1 MGCRLFFIGEEMER
15 ALRVAIAGA
24 SGIGKHHAK
33 WFHRVGAQVVGFLG
47 RSRESAAATECVLR
61 DIFPFSGQGYWDLD
75 QLLTEEVP
83 DVVDVCLPN
92 EAHFDCVKSALE
104 QSCHVLCEKPLVW
117 HSGGAEQ
124 TQMQARALVDLA
136 RQTNLHLGV
145 CTQYAASLPYYR
157 QLYEEAR
164 GALTTVESFYAE
176 METLARGR
184 RRSAAEV
191 WIDMAPHPLSML
203 LAWMPDGVIE
213 PESLKVVSGSGEV
226 RACFSFT
233 NSTGSCRCEIIVR
246 DLHEGQPLRRFGVN
260 GFLVDCEGRSAP
272 DGTYCSVLSTGE
284 LELVGDDFMSLLI
297 ARFTEA
303 AVQPKLV
310 PLVSG
315 EVGLH
320 NLELQL
326 QVLENA

>member
-1 MGCRLFFIGEEMER
+1 MER
-15 ALRVAIAGA
+15 PLRVAIAGA

-47 RSRESAAATECVLR
+47 RSRESAAATERVLR
-61 DIFPFSGQGYWDLD
+61 NIFPFSGQGYWDLD
-75 QLLTEEVP
+75 RLLIEEVP
-83 DVVDVCLPN
+83 NVVDVCLPN
-92 EAHFDCVKSALE
+92 EAHFDCVKCALE
-104 QSCHVLCEKPLVW
+104 RGCHVLCEKPLVW
-117 HSGGAEQ
+117 HSDGAEQ
-124 TQMQARALVDLA
+124 TLMQARALVDLA
-136 RQTNLHLGV
+136 QQTDLHLGV

-164 GALTTVESFYAE
+164 GSLATVESFYAE

-213 PESLKVVSGSGEV
+213 PASLQVVSGSGEV
-226 RACFSFT
+226 RACFSFA
-233 NSTGSCRCEIIVR
+233 NSAGSCLCEIIVR

-260 GFLVDCEGRSAP
+260 GFLVDCTGRPAP

-284 LELVGDDFMSLLI
+284 SELVGDDFMSLLI

-303 AVQPKLV
+303 AIQPKLT

-315 EVGLH
+315 EVGLR

-326 QVLENA
+326 QVLQNA

>member
-1 MGCRLFFIGEEMER
+1 MER

-33 WFHRVGAQVVGFLG
+33 WFHRVGAQVVGFWG
-47 RSRESAAATECVLR
+47 RNRESVAATERVLR
-61 DIFPFSGQGYWDLD
+61 DIFPFSGRGYWDLD
-75 QLLTEEVP
+75 QLLTEEAP
-83 DVVDVCLPN
+83 DVVDICLPN
-92 EAHFDCVKSALE
+92 EAHFDSVKCALE
-104 QSCHVLCEKPLVW
+104 RGCHVLCEKPLVW
-117 HSGGAEQ
+117 HADGVEQ

-145 CTQYAASLPYYR
+145 CTQYAAVLPYYR
-157 QLYEEAR
+157 QLYEKVR
-164 GALTTVESFYAE
+164 GSLATIESFYAE

-184 RRSAAEV
+184 RRSAVEV

-213 PESLKVVSGSGEV
+213 PASLQVVSGSGEV
-226 RACFSFT
+226 WARFSFAD
-233 NSTGSCRCEIIVR
+233 SAGSCRCEIIVR
-246 DLHEGQPLRRFGVN
+246 DLHTGQPLRRFGVN
-260 GFLVDCEGRSAP
+260 GFLVDCTGRSAP

-284 LELVGDDFMSLLI
+284 SELIGDDFMSLLI
-297 ARFTEA
+297 TRFAEA
-303 AVQPKLV
+303 AIQPKLA

-315 EVGLH
+315 EVGLR

-326 QVLENA
+326 QVLQNA

>member
-1 MGCRLFFIGEEMER
+1 MER

-33 WFHRVGAQVVGFLG
+33 WFHHAGAQVVGFLG
-47 RSRESAAATECVLR
+47 RSRESAAATERVLR
-61 DIFPFSGQGYWDLD
+61 NIFPFSGRGYWDLD
-75 QLLTEEVP
+75 QLLSEEAP

-92 EAHFDCVKSALE
+92 EAHFDCVTRALE
-104 QSCHVLCEKPLVW
+104 RGCHVLCEKPLVW
-117 HSGGAEQ
+117 HSDGSEQ
-124 TQMQARALVDLA
+124 TLMQARTLVDLA
-136 RQTNLHLGV
+136 RQTNLLLGV
-145 CTQYAASLPYYR
+145 CTQYAASLPNYR

-164 GALTTVESFYAE
+164 GALATVESFYAE

-213 PESLKVVSGSGEV
+213 PESLRVVSGSGEV
-226 RACFSFT
+226 RACFSFAD
-233 NSTGSCRCEIIVR
+233 SAGSCRCEIIVR
-246 DLHEGQPLRRFGVN
+246 DLHAGQPLRRFGVN
-260 GFLVDCEGRSAP
+260 GFLVDCTGRSAP

-284 LELVGDDFMSLLI
+284 SELIGDDFMSLLI
-297 ARFTEA
+297 ARFA
-303 AVQPKLV
+303 DSAVQPQLA

-315 EVGLH
+315 EVGLR

-326 QVLENA
+326 QVLQNA

>member
-1 MGCRLFFIGEEMER
+1 MER

-33 WFHRVGAQVVGFLG
+33 WFHRAGAQVIGFLG
-47 RSRESAAATECVLR
+47 RSRESAAATERVLR
-61 DIFPFSGQGYWDLD
+61 DIFPFSGQGYWDLAR
-75 QLLTEEVP
+75 LLSEEAP

-92 EAHFDCVKSALE
+92 EAHFDCVECALE
-104 QSCHVLCEKPLVW
+104 QGCHVLCEKPLVW
-117 HSGGAEQ
+117 HPDGPAQ

-164 GALTTVESFYAE
+164 GSLTTVESFYAE

-184 RRSAAEV
+184 RRSAVEV

-213 PESLKVVSGSGEV
+213 PESLQVVSGSGGV
-226 RACFSFT
+226 RACFSFVG
-233 NSTGSCRCEIIVR
+233 SSESCRCEIIVR

-260 GFLVDCEGRSAP
+260 GFLVDCTGRPTP
-272 DGTYCSVLSTGE
+272 DGTYCSVLSTSE
-284 LELVGDDFMSLLI
+284 SELVRDDFMSLLI

-303 AVQPKLV
+303 AIQSALT

-315 EVGLH
+315 EVGLR

-326 QVLENA
+326 QVLQNA

>member
-1 MGCRLFFIGEEMER
+1 MER
-15 ALRVAIAGA
+15 ALRVAVAGA

-33 WFHRVGAQVVGFLG
+33 WFHRAGAQVVGFWG
-47 RSRESAAATECVLR
+47 RSWESAAATKRVLG

-75 QLLTEEVP
+75 RLLSEEAP

-92 EAHFDCVKSALE
+92 EAHFDCVTRALE
-104 QSCHVLCEKPLVW
+104 RGCHVLCEKPLVW
-117 HSGGAEQ
+117 HADGAEQ
-124 TQMQARALVDLA
+124 TLMQARTLVDLA

-164 GALTTVESFYAE
+164 GSLATVESFYAE

-203 LAWMPDGVIE
+203 LAWIPDGIIE
-213 PESLKVVSGSGEV
+213 PESLQVVSGSGEV
-226 RACFSFT
+226 RARFSFADAA
-233 NSTGSCRCEIIVR
+233 GSCRCEIIVR
-246 DLHEGQPLRRFGVN
+246 DLHSDQPLRRFGVN

-284 LELVGDDFMSLLI
+284 SELVGDDFMSLLV
-297 ARFTEA
+297 ARFADA
-303 AVQPKLV
+303 AMQPKLA

-315 EVGLH
+315 EVGLR

-326 QVLENA
+326 QILQNA

>member
-1 MGCRLFFIGEEMER
+1 MER
-15 ALRVAIAGA
+15 APRVAIVGA

-33 WFHRVGAQVVGFLG
+33 WFHRAGAQVVGFLG
-47 RSRESAAATECVLR
+47 RSRESAAATERVLG

-75 QLLTEEVP
+75 RLLSEEAP

-92 EAHFDCVKSALE
+92 EAHFDCVKCALE
-104 QSCHVLCEKPLVW
+104 RGCHVLCEKPLVW
-117 HSGGAEQ
+117 HADGAGQ
-124 TQMQARALVDLA
+124 TLMQARALVDLA

-145 CTQYAASLPYYR
+145 CTQYAASLPNYR

-164 GALTTVESFYAE
+164 GSIITIESFYAE

-213 PESLKVVSGSGEV
+213 PESLQVASGSGEV
-226 RACFSFT
+226 QARFSFVDAT
-233 NSTGSCRCEIIVR
+233 DSCRCEIIVR

-260 GFLVDCEGRSAP
+260 GFWVDCTGRPAP
-272 DGTYCSVLSTGE
+272 DGTYCSVLSAGGS
-284 LELVGDDFMSLLI
+284 ELVGDDFMSLLI
-297 ARFTEA
+297 ARFAEVA
-303 AVQPKLV
+303 MQPKLA

-315 EVGLH
+315 EVGLR

-326 QVLENA
+326 QVLQNA

>member
-1 MGCRLFFIGEEMER
+1 MER
-15 ALRVAIAGA
+15 PLRVAIAGA

-47 RSRESAAATECVLR
+47 RSRESAAATERVLR

-75 QLLTEEVP
+75 RLLIEEVP
-83 DVVDVCLPN
+83 NVVDVCLPN
-92 EAHFDCVKSALE
+92 EAHFDCVKYALE
-104 QSCHVLCEKPLVW
+104 RGCHVLCEKPLAW
-117 HSGGAEQ
+117 HSDGAEQ
-124 TQMQARALVDLA
+124 TLMQARALVDLA
-136 RQTNLHLGV
+136 QQTNLHLGV

-164 GALTTVESFYAE
+164 GSLATVESFYAE

-191 WIDMAPHPLSML
+191 WIDMASHPLSML

-213 PESLKVVSGSGEV
+213 SASLQVVSGSGEV
-226 RACFSFT
+226 RACFSFAD
-233 NSTGSCRCEIIVR
+233 SSGSCRCEIIVR

-260 GFLVDCEGRSAP
+260 GFLVDCTGRSAP
-272 DGTYCSVLSTGE
+272 DGTYCSVLSKGE
-284 LELVGDDFMSLLI
+284 SELIGDDFMSLLI
-297 ARFTEA
+297 AQFAKA
-303 AVQPKLV
+303 AVQPKLA

-315 EVGLH
+315 EVGLR

-326 QVLENA
+326 QVLQNA

>member
-1 MGCRLFFIGEEMER
+1 MER

-33 WFHRVGAQVVGFLG
+33 WFHRAGAQVVGFLG
-47 RSRESAAATECVLR
+47 RCRESAAATKRVLG

-75 QLLTEEVP
+75 RLLSEEAP

-92 EAHFDCVKSALE
+92 EAHFDCVKCALE
-104 QSCHVLCEKPLVW
+104 RGCHVLCEKPLVW
-117 HSGGAEQ
+117 HADGAEQ
-124 TQMQARALVDLA
+124 TLMQARALVDLA

-145 CTQYAASLPYYR
+145 CTQYAASLPNYR
-157 QLYEEAR
+157 QLYEEVR
-164 GALTTVESFYAE
+164 GSVATIESFYAE

-184 RRSAAEV
+184 RRSVAEV

-203 LAWMPDGVIE
+203 LAWMPGGVIE
-213 PESLKVVSGSGEV
+213 PASLQVASESGEV
-226 RACFSFT
+226 RARFSFADAA
-233 NSTGSCRCEIIVR
+233 GSCRCEIIVR
-246 DLHEGQPLRRFGVN
+246 DLYAGQPLRRFGVN
-260 GFLVDCEGRSAP
+260 GFLVDCAGRSAP

-284 LELVGDDFMSLLI
+284 SELVGDDFMSLLI
-297 ARFTEA
+297 AQFADA
-303 AVQPKLV
+303 AVQPELA

-315 EVGLH
+315 EVGLR

-326 QVLENA
+326 QILQNA

>member
-1 MGCRLFFIGEEMER
+1 MER
-15 ALRVAIAGA
+15 DLRVAIAGA

-47 RSRESAAATECVLR
+47 RSRESVAATERVLR

-75 QLLTEEVP
+75 QLLTKEVP

-92 EAHFDCVKSALE
+92 EAHFDCVKCALE
-104 QSCHVLCEKPLVW
+104 RGCHVLCEKPLVW
-117 HSGGAEQ
+117 HSDGAEQ

-145 CTQYAASLPYYR
+145 CTQYAAALFYYR
-157 QLYEEAR
+157 QLYEKAR
-164 GALTTVESFYAE
+164 GSLATIESFYAE

-184 RRSAAEV
+184 RRCAEEV
-191 WIDMAPHPLSML
+191 WTDMAPHPLSML

-213 PESLKVVSGSGEV
+213 PASLEVASGSGEV
-226 RACFSFT
+226 QARFSFAD
-233 NSTGSCRCEIIVR
+233 STGSCRCEIIVR
-246 DLHEGQPLRRFGVN
+246 DLHAGQPLRRFGVN
-260 GFLVDCEGRSAP
+260 GFLVDCTGRSAP

-284 LELVGDDFMSLLI
+284 SELIGDDFMSLLI
-297 ARFTEA
+297 ARFAEA
-303 AVQPKLV
+303 AVQPTRV
-310 PLVSG
+310 PLISG
-315 EVGLH
+315 EVGLR

-326 QVLENA
+326 QVLQNA

>member
-1 MGCRLFFIGEEMER
+1 MER

-47 RSRESAAATECVLR
+47 RSRESVAATERVLG
-61 DIFPFSGQGYWDLD
+61 DIVPFAGRGYWDLD
-75 QLLTEEVP
+75 RLLTEEAP

-92 EAHFDCVKSALE
+92 EAHFDSVKCALE
-104 QSCHVLCEKPLVW
+104 RGCHVLCEKPLVW
-117 HSGGAEQ
+117 HADGAEQ

-145 CTQYAASLPYYR
+145 CTQYAAAQSYYR
-157 QLYEEAR
+157 QLYEKAR
-164 GALTTVESFYAE
+164 GSLATRGSFYAE

-184 RRSAAEV
+184 CRSAAEV

-213 PESLKVVSGSGEV
+213 PASLQVVSGSGEV
-226 RACFSFT
+226 RARFSFADAK
-233 NSTGSCRCEIIVR
+233 GSCRCEIVVR
-246 DLHEGQPLRRFGVN
+246 DLHTGQPLRRFGVN
-260 GFLVDCEGRSAP
+260 GFLVDCTGRSAP

-284 LELVGDDFMSLLI
+284 SELIGDDFMSLLI
-297 ARFTEA
+297 ARFAEA
-303 AVQPKLV
+303 AMQPELA

-315 EVGLH
+315 EVGLR

-326 QVLENA
+326 QILQSA

>member
-1 MGCRLFFIGEEMER
+1 MER
-15 ALRVAIAGA
+15 DLRVAIAGA

-47 RSRESAAATECVLR
+47 RSRESVAATERVLR

-75 QLLTEEVP
+75 QLLTKEVP

-92 EAHFDCVKSALE
+92 EAHFDCVKCALE
-104 QSCHVLCEKPLVW
+104 RGCHVLCEKPLVW
-117 HSGGAEQ
+117 HSDGAAQ

-145 CTQYAASLPYYR
+145 CTQYAAALFYYR
-157 QLYEEAR
+157 QLYEKAR
-164 GALTTVESFYAE
+164 GSLATIESFYAE

-184 RRSAAEV
+184 RRCAEEV
-191 WIDMAPHPLSML
+191 WTDMAPHPLSML

-213 PESLKVVSGSGEV
+213 PASLEVASGSGEV
-226 RACFSFT
+226 QARFSFAD
-233 NSTGSCRCEIIVR
+233 STGSCRCEIIVR
-246 DLHEGQPLRRFGVN
+246 DLHAGQPLRRFGVN
-260 GFLVDCEGRSAP
+260 GFLVDCTGRSAP

-284 LELVGDDFMSLLI
+284 SELIGDDFMSLLI
-297 ARFTEA
+297 ARFAEA
-303 AVQPKLV
+303 AVQPTRV
-310 PLVSG
+310 PLISG
-315 EVGLH
+315 EVGLR

-326 QVLENA
+326 QVLQNA

>member
-1 MGCRLFFIGEEMER
+1 MER
-15 ALRVAIAGA
+15 PLRVAIAGA

-47 RSRESAAATECVLR
+47 RSRESAAATARVLS
-61 DIFPFSGQGYWDLD
+61 DIFPFAGQGYWDLD
-75 QLLTEEVP
+75 RLLIEEVP
-83 DVVDVCLPN
+83 NVVDVCLPN
-92 EAHFDCVKSALE
+92 EAHFACVTRALE
-104 QSCHVLCEKPLVW
+104 RGCHVLCEKPLVW
-117 HSGGAEQ
+117 HSDGAEQ
-124 TQMQARALVDLA
+124 TLMQARALVDLA
-136 RQTNLHLGV
+136 QQTDLHLGV

-164 GALTTVESFYAE
+164 GSLATVESFYAE

-191 WIDMAPHPLSML
+191 WVDMAPHPLSML

-213 PESLKVVSGSGEV
+213 PASLQVVSGRGEV
-226 RACFSFT
+226 RARFSFAD
-233 NSTGSCRCEIIVR
+233 SAGSCLCEIIVR
-246 DLHEGQPLRRFGVN
+246 DLHAGQPLRRFGVN
-260 GFLVDCEGRSAP
+260 GFLVDCAGRSAP

-284 LELVGDDFMSLLI
+284 SELIGDDFMSLLI
-297 ARFTEA
+297 ARFAEA
-303 AVQPKLV
+303 AIQPRLT
-310 PLVSG
+310 PLVSS

-326 QVLENA
+326 QVLQNV

>member
-1 MGCRLFFIGEEMER
+1 MER

-33 WFHRVGAQVVGFLG
+33 WFHHAGAQVVGFLG
-47 RSRESAAATECVLR
+47 RSRESAAATERVLR
-61 DIFPFSGQGYWDLD
+61 NIFPFSGRGYRDLD
-75 QLLTEEVP
+75 QLLSEEAP

-92 EAHFDCVKSALE
+92 EAHFDCVKCALE
-104 QSCHVLCEKPLVW
+104 RGCHVLCEKPLVW
-117 HSGGAEQ
+117 HADGAEQ
-124 TQMQARALVDLA
+124 TLMQAQTLVDLA

-145 CTQYAASLPYYR
+145 CTQYAASLPNYR

-164 GALTTVESFYAE
+164 GALATVESFYAE

-184 RRSAAEV
+184 HRSAAEV

-213 PESLKVVSGSGEV
+213 PESLRVVSGSGEV
-226 RACFSFT
+226 RACFSFAD
-233 NSTGSCRCEIIVR
+233 SAGSCRCEIIVR
-246 DLHEGQPLRRFGVN
+246 DLHAGQPLRRFGVN
-260 GFLVDCEGRSAP
+260 GFLVDCTGRSAP
-272 DGTYCSVLSTGE
+272 DETYCSVLSTGE
-284 LELVGDDFMSLLI
+284 SELIGDDFMSLLI
-297 ARFTEA
+297 ARFAEA
-303 AVQPKLV
+303 AVQPKLA

-315 EVGLH
+315 EVGVR

-326 QVLENA
+326 QVLQNA

>member
-1 MGCRLFFIGEEMER
+1 MER
-15 ALRVAIAGA
+15 ALRVAVAGA
-24 SGIGKHHAK
+24 SGVGKHHAK
-33 WFHRVGAQVVGFLG
+33 WFHRAGAQVVGFLG
-47 RSRESAAATECVLR
+47 RSRESAAATERVLR

-75 QLLTEEVP
+75 QLLSEEAP

-92 EAHFDCVKSALE
+92 EAHFDYVKCALE
-104 QSCHVLCEKPLVW
+104 RGCHVLCEKPLVW
-117 HSGGAEQ
+117 HSDGPKQ

-145 CTQYAASLPYYR
+145 CTQYAAALPNYR
-157 QLYEEAR
+157 RLYEEAR
-164 GALTTVESFYAE
+164 GSLTTVESFYAE

-213 PESLKVVSGSGEV
+213 PESLQVVSGSGEV
-226 RACFSFT
+226 QACFSFAD
-233 NSTGSCRCEIIVR
+233 SSGSCRCEIIVR
-246 DLHEGQPLRRFGVN
+246 DLHAGQPLRRFGVN
-260 GFLVDCEGRSAP
+260 GFLVDCTGQPAP
-272 DGTYCSVLSTGE
+272 DGTYCSVLSTGQSE
-284 LELVGDDFMSLLI
+284 LIGDDFMSLLI
-297 ARFTEA
+297 AQFA
-303 AVQPKLV
+303 AAAIQPELT

-326 QVLENA
+326 QVLQNI

>member
-1 MGCRLFFIGEEMER
+1 
-15 ALRVAIAGA
+15 
-24 SGIGKHHAK
+24 HHAK
-33 WFHRVGAQVVGFLG
+33 WFDRAGAQVVGFLG
-47 RSRESAAATECVLR
+47 RSWESAAATERVLR
-61 DIFPFSGQGYWDLD
+61 DIFPFSGQGYWDLAR
-75 QLLTEEVP
+75 LLSEEAP

-92 EAHFDCVKSALE
+92 EAHLDCVECALE
-104 QSCHVLCEKPLVW
+104 QGCHVLCEKPLVW
-117 HSGGAEQ
+117 HPDGPAQ

-164 GALTTVESFYAE
+164 GSLTTVESFYAE

-213 PESLKVVSGSGEV
+213 PESLQVVSGSGGV
-226 RACFSFT
+226 RACFSFVG
-233 NSTGSCRCEIIVR
+233 SSESCRCEIIVR

-260 GFLVDCEGRSAP
+260 GLLVDCTGRPAP
-272 DGTYCSVLSTGE
+272 DGTYCSVLSTDESE
-284 LELVGDDFMSLLI
+284 LIGDDFMSLLI
-297 ARFTEA
+297 ARFAEA
-303 AVQPKLV
+303 TIQPKLT

-315 EVGLH
+315 EVGLR

-326 QVLENA
+326 QILQNA

>member
-1 MGCRLFFIGEEMER
+1 MER
-15 ALRVAIAGA
+15 PLRVAIAGA

-47 RSRESAAATECVLR
+47 RSRESAAATERVLS
-61 DIFPFSGQGYWDLD
+61 DIFPFAGQGYWDLD
-75 QLLTEEVP
+75 RLLIEEVP
-83 DVVDVCLPN
+83 NVVDVCLPN
-92 EAHFDCVKSALE
+92 EAHFDCVTRALE
-104 QSCHVLCEKPLVW
+104 RGCHVLCEKPLVW
-117 HSGGAEQ
+117 HSDGAEQ
-124 TQMQARALVDLA
+124 TLMQARALVDLA
-136 RQTNLHLGV
+136 QQTDLHLGV

-164 GALTTVESFYAE
+164 GSLATVESFYAE

-213 PESLKVVSGSGEV
+213 PASLQVVSGSGEV
-226 RACFSFT
+226 RARFSFVD
-233 NSTGSCRCEIIVR
+233 SAGSCLCEIIVR
-246 DLHEGQPLRRFGVN
+246 DLHAGQPLRRFGVN
-260 GFLVDCEGRSAP
+260 GFLVDCAGRSAP

-284 LELVGDDFMSLLI
+284 SELIGDDFMSLLI
-297 ARFTEA
+297 ARFAEA
-303 AVQPKLV
+303 AIQPKLT
-310 PLVSG
+310 PLVSS
-315 EVGLH
+315 EVGLR

-326 QVLENA
+326 QVLQNV